1 MSYLKFMLLILKLRS
16 FFVFFVGDHGKLFLK
31 ISQMP
36 VVCIC
41 YCYNFHIFLSF
52 ASENRVAR
60 NTILIQRD
68 VRGLARFNDGPGG
81 AVMKEEDL

>member
-1 MSYLKFMLLILKLRS
+1 MFYLKIHAANIEASK
-16 FFVFFVGDHGKLFLK
+16 FFVFVFVGDHGKLFLK
-31 ISQMP
+31 ISQMQ

-41 YCYNFHIFLSF
+41 YIVTTFIYF
-52 ASENRVAR
+52 SESRVAR

-68 VRGLARFNDGPGG
+68 DLWTGKINDGPGS